1 MADDDT
7 DRVRPESPEGADTP
21 PERKIGDMGKG
32 SFEQSQDKAKSEDG
46 GQPAKPPAGR

>member
-1 MADDDT
+1 MADDES
-7 DRVRPESPEGADTP
+7 DRVKPESPEGADTP

-46 GQPAKPPAGR
+46 GDATKAPPRG

>member
-1 MADDDT
+1 MADDESDP
-7 DRVRPESPEGADTP
+7 VMPETPEGADT

-46 GQPAKPPAGR
+46 GPPVQLPAGR